1 MLYIKKKAKL
11 STIMSHLLVCV
22 DQVNYDYIMREIF
35 DVIIDNHWQDK
46 VMKRLEE
53 LYEGEI
59 YDDKNDWICVLEDIA
74 ETVEELY
81 GEAAYEEE
89 WAYIQGERAFQN

>member
-1 MLYIKKKAKL
+1 
-11 STIMSHLLVCV
+11 MSHLLVCV
-22 DQVNYDYIMREIF
+22 DQVNYDYIMRELF

-59 YDDKNDWICVLEDIA
+59 YDDKNDWICVLEDI
-74 ETVEELY
+74 EEVVEELY

-89 WAYIQGERAFQN
+89 RAYIQGERAFQN